1 MSMFAYLD
9 CSSGVSGD
17 KFLGAL
23 VGAGLAPDRLR
34 EQLSALAISGYTI
47 KVHETRSAGLAGTK
61 VDVLVTG
68 EQPSRDWKTIRDL
81 IAGSDLV
88 EPVKERTLD
97 AFGRLARAEASAH
110 GVDVERVHFHEV
122 GAIDS
127 IVDIVGTVIGMHEL
141 GIGEVWASPV
151 RLGHGI
157 VATSHGE
164 LPVPAPATSQLLLG
178 VPVYAGELKGEMT
191 TPTGAA
197 LLRTFV
203 TRYAAMPPMRVL
215 GEGWGAGSRDLPIPN
230 LLRLSVGEL
239 EMGGGGLSEVAVLES
254 VIDTATPELLAAAL
268 SLALEEGALDAWA
281 EPVGM
286 KKGRLGSEVT
296 VLARAEDAV
305 RLTELLMRHTGTLGV
320 RRRMAWRQIAP
331 RRVETVTTSLG
342 PVRVKIQGEGPTL
355 RVRPENDDVVAIARA
370 TGMPLDRVARLLTS
384 EAEAVLLGP
393 APEEPADGS

>member
-1 MSMFAYLD
+1 MFAYLD
-9 CSSGVSGD
+9 CSSGASGD

-34 EQLSALAISGYTI
+34 EQLSALAIGGYTI
-47 KVHETRSAGLAGTK
+47 KVREARSAGLAGTK
-61 VDVLVTG
+61 VDVLVTE

-81 IAGSDLV
+81 ITGSGLA
-88 EPVKERTLD
+88 EPAKERALD
-97 AFGRLARAEASAH
+97 AFERLARAEASAH
-110 GVDVERVHFHEV
+110 GVDIEHVHFHEV
-122 GAIDS
+122 GAVDS
-127 IVDIVGTVIGMHEL
+127 IVDIVGAAIGVHEL
-141 GIGEVWASPV
+141 GIDEVWSSPV
-151 RLGHGI
+151 RLGRGT
-157 VATSHGE
+157 VMTSHGE
-164 LPVPAPATSQLLLG
+164 LPVPAPATSRLLTG
-178 VPVYAGELKGEMT
+178 VPVYAGEIEGEMT

-215 GEGWGAGSRDLPIPN
+215 GEGWGAGCRDLPIPN

-254 VIDTATPELLAAAL
+254 VIDTATPELLAATL

-281 EPVGM
+281 EPASM

-331 RRVETVTTSLG
+331 RRVETVTTSFG

-370 TGMPLDRVARLLTS
+370 TGMPLDRVARLLTG
-384 EAEAVLLGP
+384 EAEAILLDR
-393 APEEPADGS
+393 APEEPAEDS